1 MKKLSML
8 MALICAGFLWAA
20 EYEVDAS
27 HSSVGFEVKHMMVSK
42 VKGDFKKLSG
52 SVDFDGKNVKG
63 LSGEVSIADINTN
76 NSSRDDHLKAKD
88 FFDAKGFPKA
98 TFKMTKF
105 EKGKLYADIKI
116 RNVTK
121 NIAFKA
127 ELSGPIKHPKSG
139 KDVIS
144 LSLSGELNRKDFK
157 VGSNTPDNQVSD
169 IVGISIEI
177 EAVEK

>member
-1 MKKLSML
+1 
-8 MALICAGFLWAA
+8 
-20 EYEVDAS
+20 
-27 HSSVGFEVKHMMVSK
+27 
-42 VKGDFKKLSG
+42 
-52 SVDFDGKNVKG
+52 
-63 LSGEVSIADINTN
+63 
-76 NSSRDDHLKAKD
+76 
-88 FFDAKGFPKA
+88 
-98 TFKMTKF
+98 MTRV
-105 EKGKLYADIKI
+105 EKGKLYADVKI